1 MTDDLIKPDIRKA
14 NDCPPLPAHASL
26 TDRLVYWLGLGLGS
40 GLPRRAPGTW
50 GTVGGLIV
58 AIPLMSLGF
67 VPFLIITLLSCI
79 IGVWICGRTSDLMGG
94 HDDPHIVWDE
104 WAGMWITLLPF
115 SLMSFA
121 ELTFMST
128 DDITFWQFW
137 QYLTEPFSI
146 FSITLAFILFRFF
159 DIIKPPPIGWADK
172 KVAGGL
178 GIMLDDIIAGIMAA
192 AVCFILMYAV
202 INYFTITQ
210 IEITEISFND

>member
-14 NDCPPLPAHASL
+14 NNCPPLPANASGIDH
-26 TDRLVYWLGLGLGS
+26 TVYWLGLGLGS

-67 VPFLIITLLSCI
+67 VPFLIITILSCV
-79 IGVWICGRTSDLMGG
+79 IGIWICGRTSELMGG
-94 HDDPHIVWDE
+94 HDNPHIVWDE
-104 WAGMWITLLPF
+104 WAGMWVTLLPF
-115 SLMSFA
+115 SYMMVSS
-121 ELTFMST
+121 EN
-128 DDITFWQFW
+128 FWQDVS
-137 QYLTEPFSI
+137 QTLSLTALI
-146 FSITLAFILFRFF
+146 IAFILFRFF

-192 AVCFILMYAV
+192 VVWIVVMLVILP
-202 INYFTITQ
+202 
-210 IEITEISFND
+210 